1 MKCSVKA
8 NKFVL
13 YEFAPKNLNF
23 ITVYISYRWTKPY
36 VLLNRVPINLL
47 LWQKLLWQTLLS
59 EKKICDR
66 NFFSDWIVFIWWK
79 LRPKHVSVIEGYFQK
94 DFFSLIEIFVRI
106 KFFVLQHLLFF
117 YEGNLFLPWK
127 GFVSQKLVSVTET
140 CSVKN
145 IFLGGY
151 VMHDFKEKV
160 TVRNGS
166 YHYLR

>member
-8 NKFVL
+8 HKFVL
-13 YEFAPKNLNF
+13 YEFASKNLNF
-23 ITVYISYRWTKPY
+23 IILYISYRWTKPY
-36 VLLNRVPINLL
+36 VLLNKVPINLL
-47 LWQKLLWQTLLS
+47 LWQKFLWQTLLS
-59 EKKICDR
+59 KKNLWQKLFFWLNCVSLTETQTKTCFCDRRVFSEGFLFSDR
-66 NFFSDWIVFIWWK
+66 NFCPNKNLF
-79 LRPKHVSVIEGYFQK
+79 
-94 DFFSLIEIFVRI
+94 
-106 KFFVLQHLLFF
+106 LQHLLFF

-145 IFLGGY
+145 IFFGGY
-151 VMHDFKEKV
+151 VMHDFQEKV